1 MELNICLKKIN
12 DINLIERNKK
22 NKKNKKIEIQS
33 DEKITHELKEY
44 LMLKRNTEFKNNL
57 RLKSKRLA
65 TNEKKFKGDE
75 KDFFEKLKK
84 KEIEIFQK
92 RWTSLGK
99 NIQINR
105 INKYFKDNEIKND
118 KYLLDLKDLQLNK
131 KLKVFIIYNEIEGF
145 IENITDIYD
154 KKLVKS

>member
-12 DINLIERNKK
+12 DINLIEINKK
-22 NKKNKKIEIQS
+22 NKKNKKIEIQPE
-33 DEKITHELKEY
+33 EKITHNLKEY
-44 LMLKRNTEFKNNL
+44 LILRRNTEFKNNL

-65 TNEKKFKGDE
+65 NKEKKFIGTD

-105 INKYFKDNEIKND
+105 INKYFKDNNIQNK
-118 KYLLDLKDLQLNK
+118 KYLFDLKVLLENK
-131 KLKVFIIYNEIEGF
+131 KLKSFVIYNEIEGF
-145 IENITDIYD
+145 IENISDIYD